1 MYLTNAKAR
10 GVMKKTIIES
20 GASGMVWPVNST
32 ELNGYGTMITNNVPS
47 NLTKGTAVEICSA
60 IIFGNFADLMVGFWS
75 GLDLLVDPYTASTT
89 GVVRVVAMQDC
100 DLAVRHPESFA
111 AMKDALT

>member
-1 MYLTNAKAR
+1 
-10 GVMKKTIIES
+10 
-20 GASGMVWPVNST
+20 
-32 ELNGYGTMITNNVPS
+32 
-47 NLTKGTAVEICSA
+47 VEICSA